1 MSVASDTKEKLKKQI
16 EAAAELLKKGGVVAY
31 PTDTVYGLGA
41 SPFCQEAVDRIYGI
55 KQRLRHLPFPI
66 LIADEAQLSEVV
78 DSVPEIARLLI
89 KQFWPG
95 GLTLVLPRK
104 PSFPGGGTRS
114 EKNIAVRIPAHE
126 VTIALIRLAG
136 VPVIGTSANI
146 SKLPSALSAREVE
159 AQLGSV
165 IDLIVDGGKCPGGVE
180 STVVDV
186 TGNVPMIL
194 RRGAVPESEI
204 VKICEG
210 YLKRGG

>member
-1 MSVASDTKEKLKKQI
+1 MSEASDIKVRLKKQI

-41 SPFCQEAVDRIYGI
+41 SPFCQEAVDRIYRI

-66 LIADEAQLSEVV
+66 LLADEEQLSEVV
-78 DSVPEIARLLI
+78 ESVPEIARLLI
-89 KQFWPG
+89 KHFWPG
-95 GLTLVLPRK
+95 GLTLVLPKK
-104 PSFPGGGTRS
+104 PSFPGGGTRN

-126 VTIALIRLAG
+126 VTVTLIRMAG
-136 VPVIGTSANI
+136 VPLIGTSANI
-146 SKLPSALSAREVE
+146 SKLPSALTAREVE
-159 AQLGSV
+159 VQLGSV

-186 TGNVPMIL
+186 TWNVPLIL

-204 VKICEG
+204 AALCQT